1 MQSGDKDNED
11 GWLTS
16 MEEQYLQDIGAE
28 PDYERQYNT
37 ERESSMRNVWSSF
50 QESAT
55 SIAQLYRGKLRECAW
70 LYMQVR
76 QGATMSSIRS
86 RLGVLCA
93 VAAAVH

>member
-37 ERESSMRNVWSSF
+37 ERESSMRNVWASF

-55 SIAQLYRGKLRECAW
+55 SIAQLYRGKLLGCS
-70 LYMQVR
+70 VR
-76 QGATMSSIRS
+76 ARGDWCHRCVHF
-86 RLGVLCA
+86 LGVLCA
-93 VAAAVH
+93 VADAVQCN